1 MGRLDKLKREA
12 INEAN
17 KRVLNEQQEIDPYA
31 NKRYDAES
39 DEWVGKND
47 DDKYLSGP
55 HDKEYIEGIIN
66 GDSNQ
71 ETEDRH
77 NKLVGYLQSLISSE
91 GFTVAEIWK
100 AIKHGLTPQIK
111 VNDRYVMGEP
121 DVEYGDEED
130 ERRYDDRE
138 NYGTD
143 DESRYDDRNYKYGN
157 NPDED

>member
-1 MGRLDKLKREA
+1 MLRRAKQTKRQIIESL
-12 INEAN
+12 NR
-17 KRVLNEQQEIDPYA
+17 RVLKETTLP
-31 NKRYDAES
+31 KRFQDKG
-39 DEWVGKND
+39 VGKVP
-47 DDKYLSGP
+47 LGEEMES
-55 HDKEYIEGIIN
+55 
-66 GDSNQ
+66 
-71 ETEDRH
+71 EDRH

-157 NPDED
+157 NPDEDS